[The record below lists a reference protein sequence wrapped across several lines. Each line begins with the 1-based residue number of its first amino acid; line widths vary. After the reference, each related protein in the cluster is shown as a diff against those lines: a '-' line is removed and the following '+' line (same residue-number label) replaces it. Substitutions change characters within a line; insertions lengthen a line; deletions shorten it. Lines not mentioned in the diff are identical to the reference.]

1 MDTTWKDDT
10 AVENYRAFFAKYI
23 PGGDLADGVYVAG
36 FSQGEILE
44 KILQQCGNDLS
55 RDNILKQ
62 ALSLRNFS
70 PSMAIP
76 GIVINTGA
84 DNHQAWT
91 SLQLQS
97 FDGKS
102 WVRFGK
108 LINAAAD

>member
-1 MDTTWKDDT
+1 M
-10 AVENYRAFFAKYI
+10 
-23 PGGDLADGVYVAG
+23 
-36 FSQGEILE
+36 
-44 KILQQCGNDLS
+44 
-55 RDNILKQ
+55 KQ
-62 ALSLRNFS
+62 ALNLRNYS

-108 LINAAAD
+108 LISAPAD

>member
-1 MDTTWKDDT
+1 MILQSKTIVRFSPNTFPPEILLMGST
-10 AVENYRAFFAKYI
+10 LLVFLRAKYSRRC
-23 PGGDLADGVYVAG
+23 GDDLTR
-36 FSQGEILE
+36 
-44 KILQQCGNDLS
+44 GN
-55 RDNILKQ
+55 IIKQ
-62 ALSLRNFS
+62 ALNLRNYS

-108 LINAAAD
+108 LINA